1 MSLRH
6 FVGMT
11 TIMAMIATMLFGCTA
26 QQDPANRTVTETLIL
41 EKYLIND
48 LYSKDKVISP
58 DGRHVA
64 YFGANNTLVV
74 DGAVQSRPNGSPAPP
89 PHSLVWSP
97 DSKHLAYTIRRDGKY
112 IVVLDGIEGKPYARY
127 DTYLLPSPANY
138 SGFYYLPVFSPDGQ
152 HLAYAAQPEDGYCVV
167 LDGVEGKHH
176 EGAVYPKTI
185 TFSPDSQHLAYTTNI
200 WIVLDGKEI
209 APGSGES
216 QLIFSPDSQRL
227 GYLDYGLTEP
237 PNPMGNIGYDIQYP
251 VFSPDSQHFAS
262 WVRRYNL
269 SGGLGYNVH
278 FGNFIVLDGVDHN
291 IADVLGVSSM
301 FGQGFFFTYDSQH
314 LAVFTRDGYLVDG
327 KEVVHFDPPAEVNE
341 HTPVLSADGKR
352 VAYLTYRKDES
363 MSKGMYSIVVDGK
376 QGKEYD
382 IGVWFP
388 VFSPDSQHVAY
399 VVSEYGGKRSFV
411 VVDGIEGRVYDLVS
425 TPVFESPNHLRYNAK
440 KGDSLYL
447 VEETIK

>member
-1 MSLRH
+1 MSVRK
-6 FVGMT
+6 FVS
-11 TIMAMIATMLFGCTA
+11 MAMALALITPMFSSCTG
-26 QQDPANRTVTETLIL
+26 QQEPANRTVTETLVF
-41 EKYLIND
+41 EEYLIND
-48 LYSKDKVISP
+48 LYSKFRVISP

-64 YFGANNTLVV
+64 YFGENNALFV
-74 DGAVQSRPNGSPAPP
+74 DGIVQSRPNGSPAPP

-127 DTYLLPSPANY
+127 DTYLLPSPA
-138 SGFYYLPVFSPDGQ
+138 SFCGFYYLPVFSPDSQ

-216 QLIFSPDSQRL
+216 QLVFSPNSQRL
-227 GYLDYGLTEP
+227 GYRGYELTKP
-237 PNPMGNIGYDIQYP
+237 PHNNIQYP
-251 VFSPDSQHFAS
+251 TFSPDSQHFAS
-262 WVRRYNL
+262 WVDT
-269 SGGLGYNVH
+269 
-278 FGNFIVLDGVDHN
+278 FIVLDGVYYN
-291 IADVLGVSSM
+291 ISDVLGVSSM
-301 FGQGFFFTYDSQH
+301 YGQGFFFTPDSQH
-314 LAVFTRDGYLVDG
+314 LAVFTRDSYLVDG
-327 KEVVHFDPPAEVNE
+327 KEVLHFDPPAEIYDGS
-341 HTPVLSADGKR
+341 PVLSPDGKR
-352 VAYLTYRKDES
+352 VAYVTYRKDES
-363 MSKGMYSIVVDGK
+363 TGKEMRSIVVDGQ

-382 IGVWFP
+382 IGVWPP
-388 VFSPDSQHVAY
+388 VFSLDSQHVAY

-411 VVDGIEGRVYDLVS
+411 VVDGIEGRVYDLV
-425 TPVFESPNHLRYNAK
+425 TKPVFESPNKLRYNAK